1 METKIVKPNIFAVYK
16 PVGISSHSMVN
27 RVRRMTGEKRVGHA
41 GTLDPMASGILVVA
55 VGRASTKLLQ
65 QHVEAEKEY
74 VATFTLGVTSTTDD
88 QEGEMTALSGVLAP
102 SETQIVHALESFI
115 GTIEQVPPQY
125 SANKINGRRAYKLAR
140 QGKTVEL
147 RAKIVVI
154 KSIDLLTYTFPLL
167 EIRIVTG
174 SGVYIR
180 SIARDL
186 GKLLGTGAYMSA
198 LERTRVGQFGLF
210 DVKPTDILPESTK
223 NTAL

>member
-1 METKIVKPNIFAVYK
+1 MENEIVKPNIFAVYK
-16 PVGISSHSMVN
+16 PIGISSHSMVN

-41 GTLDPMASGILVVA
+41 GTLDPLASGILVVA

-88 QEGEMTALSGVLAP
+88 EEGEKTVQADVVAPCEEQIILSLN
-102 SETQIVHALESFI
+102 TFI
-115 GTIEQVPPQY
+115 GMIEQVPPQY
-125 SANKINGRRAYKLAR
+125 SANKINGQRAYKLAR

-147 RAKIVVI
+147 RTKTVVI
-154 KSIDLLTYTFPLL
+154 KSIELLNYTYPTL
-167 EIRIVTG
+167 EIRVVTG

-186 GKLLGTGAYMSA
+186 GKLLGTGAYMSK
-198 LERTRVGQFGLF
+198 LERNRVGQFGLD
-210 DVKPTDILPESTK
+210 DVVPIII
-223 NTAL
+223 